1 MKEFKILVVDDYP
14 EHIKIITS
22 FLLADNFNYQILA
35 ASNGQKALEIAESA
49 LPDLIIMDWDMP
61 IMNGMEATEQLK
73 FNENTRNIPIII
85 ASGYHTDSV
94 AIMEALEK
102 GAIDFVRKPIDKIE
116 LIARV
121 HSMLR
126 LVESY
131 QEVIRQK
138 EINFEQ
144 EMAYKANELNTHAF
158 SIARQNEFLLFLI
171 DELKRINQ
179 FANAQNKKLIFSLI
193 ENTNNQL
200 KENARENFEQQF
212 DKVYKDFYTALGLR
226 NPTLTANERKL
237 CSLLRMNLSSKEIAN
252 IIFQEPSSIDV
263 ARYRLRQKLGLDKDD
278 NLVGFL
284 INLK

>member
-200 KENARENFEQQF
+200 KENAWENFEQQF